1 MMFDVLILLAIG
13 FGWGL
18 RRGASV
24 CATLCLPA
32 IFPTIVEQKG
42 GWKGGAKVALLFNLP
57 RIVALTALGAVVG
70 LAGFILHG
78 SLSSLNET
86 WIWSVGYI
94 LVGVLMLGYGAY
106 VYATTTN
113 RLEDIAEGIDCG
125 KMTHPIL
132 GKLGFGTP
140 RGKAG
145 LLLWGTIVSLA
156 CVGETAIAV
165 EGVIVGIIGSGSSV
179 SAGTGAL
186 IGASA
191 FLMFSIGA
199 ALPSLAIAAVGSSL
213 VEREKREE
221 RLLQL
226 TRAAA
231 VIMIVVGI
239 VLLVTTALSLM

>member
-1 MMFDVLILLAIG
+1 MMFDVLILLAVG

-42 GWKGGAKVALLFNLP
+42 GWKGGFKVALLFNLP
-57 RIVALTALGAVVG
+57 RIVALTILGAVVG
-70 LAGFILHG
+70 LAGFLLHG
-78 SLSSLNET
+78 TLGSLNDT

-113 RLEDIAEGIDCG
+113 RLEDLAEGKDCG
-125 KMTHPIL
+125 MAHPLL

-145 LLLWGTIVSLA
+145 LLVWGTIVSLA

-179 SAGTGAL
+179 SAGMGAL
-186 IGASA
+186 IVASA

-199 ALPSLAIAAVGSSL
+199 ALPSLAIAAIGSSL
-213 VEREKREE
+213 IEKEKREE

-226 TRAAA
+226 TRVAA